1 MQNTTTTH
9 TSHLHYTKHRR
20 SAATHPSGSVN
31 LKSSKWNAQAATLFS
46 SFFCSF
52 FTIPSLPSS
61 LLPDIKLAGTTHL
74 AHKPRTNTTLA
85 LALSR
90 PPSLEI
96 LLPLSLSLLL
106 LPTITLVL
114 ATATARTYHQTLGSG
129 AWSGQFII
137 LPCPSVLPFGD
148 NRPQITCA
156 TTATH
161 TGHKGWGRERGERKL
176 DLRGGGGPETSDC
189 EMRARKAATEQ
200 RNKRQQAAEQQLNAK
215 KTTKPV
221 PEGRRSKSGEEY

>member
-1 MQNTTTTH
+1 M
-9 TSHLHYTKHRR
+9 
-20 SAATHPSGSVN
+20 
-31 LKSSKWNAQAATLFS
+31 
-46 SFFCSF
+46 
-52 FTIPSLPSS
+52 
-61 LLPDIKLAGTTHL
+61 
-74 AHKPRTNTTLA
+74 
-85 LALSR
+85 
-90 PPSLEI
+90 
-96 LLPLSLSLLL
+96 
-106 LPTITLVL
+106 L

-176 DLRGGGGPETSDC
+176 DLRGGGGPETRDC

-215 KTTKPV
+215 KKQRNRCPKEGAARAAKNTKNKFNLTPHFNHKRKQNQNV
-221 PEGRRSKSGEEY
+221 SEKFCD